1 MATASTA
8 TASSG
13 SVTVDQVFSTYLYT
27 GTGSSRNIVNG
38 LDMSGEGGL
47 VWIKNRAIAFNHNL
61 FDTETGAGKFLV
73 SNNTSATST
82 DAQQLQSFNNNGFTL
97 GDGTEVNHNSA
108 IVSWT
113 FKKAPKF
120 FDVVT
125 YTSTGTAGLAI
136 DHSLGSVPGSIFV
149 KCTSHADNWYIYHR
163 GISGDPED
171 QALFLDTTAA
181 AADNTSYFNDT
192 APTATQFTLGD
203 NAGTN
208 AGFGR
213 TYVAYLFAHETGDDS
228 MIQCGSYTGNGS
240 TTGPVV
246 DLGFEPQFLMIKNST
261 DAGTDWIVFDSMRDL
276 AVGQALDGLRWNT
289 AGGESEFGAGIDLN
303 ASGFQV
309 RADYSQLNKNNSN
322 YIFMAIRRPNMAT
335 ITDATEVFD
344 INQSSTVS
352 INTGFNEDLV
362 FYNWWD
368 GHTSSSDLKYK
379 NVFTD
384 RVRGYLPTNDAGNG
398 TVYAAN
404 DLALSS
410 ATNESEA
417 SSTAYEGVYR
427 SNNSNTYNKAE
438 GLNGTQ
444 FAFYAFKRAKSFFDI
459 VAYLGTGSARTV
471 AHSLGAVPEMMWVK
485 DRDSGNSWAVYYGD
499 NTDMLVLSDDAATAD
514 DARFWNDTTPT
525 STVFTVGTENNTN
538 ASGNKFIAYLFATL
552 AGVSKV
558 GSVSHSG
565 SSTDVDCGFS
575 AGARFV
581 LLKRIDATGDWYLFD
596 TVNGIVD
603 GNDPYFFINSNTRQ
617 VTNTDYIDPL
627 ASGFTITGD
636 FTDGT
641 YLFYAIA

>member
-1 MATASTA
+1 MSFLSKKLMATASTA

-113 FKKAPKF
+113 FRVAPKF

-344 INQSSTVS
+344 VNIYTGDGQNNINKSVSTSPDLLILKSRDNNYGSNWGVHDRLRGAAQELRT
-352 INTGFNEDLV
+352 NTNNPE
-362 FYNWWD
+362 YN
-368 GHTSSSDLKYK
+368 SSDKIKEL
-379 NVFTD
+379 
-384 RVRGYLPTNDAGNG
+384 GNNYFRIG
-398 TVYAAN
+398 
-404 DLALSS
+404 S
-410 ATNESEA
+410 TNEWN
-417 SSTAYEGVYR
+417 Y
-427 SNNSNTYNKAE
+427 NNSDFVNYVW
-438 GLNGTQ
+438 
-444 FAFYAFKRAKSFFDI
+444 KRAKGYFDC
-459 VAYLGTGSARTV
+459 VAFLGTGANRTV
-471 AHSLGAVPEMMWVK
+471 AHNLGVVPEMIWIK
-485 DRDSGNSWAVYYGD
+485 HRSGADNWIVGHKAFNWLGPIYLNEAYQYVGD
-499 NTDMLVLSDDAATAD
+499 NIAWWNNTA
-514 DARFWNDTTPT
+514 PT
-525 STVFTVGTENNTN
+525 STEFTIGTGAASNTN
-538 ASGNKFIAYLFATL
+538 TGTYIAYLFATL

-558 GSVSHSG
+558 SSVTHSG
-565 SSTDVDCGFS
+565 TTNVDAGFTNGS
-575 AGARFV
+575 RFV
-581 LLKRIDATGDWYLFD
+581 LLKRTDATGDWLTYD
-596 TVNGIVD
+596 STRGIVSGD
-603 GNDPYFFINSNTRQ
+603 DPYLLLNSNAAQ
-617 VTNTDYIDPL
+617 VTNTDYIDPYS
-627 ASGFTITGD
+627 AGFTLTSSL
-636 FTDGT
+636 TAGT
-641 YLFYAIA
+641 YIYYAIA